1 MIAKVN
7 CTLADVLP
15 PVSRDTVDLPRS
27 PHHPDAEIGHIMAPC
42 LYLHP
47 STVVPQPPWVL
58 ASTPIPVRSSG
69 TAGSWQRRSEL
80 PCLLLIVDSAN
91 NSVVQIILTAL
102 KNSKCARVLSYRL
115 NKLKKNKSSR
125 TLKTYSLHFFNQVK
139 SMNNIA
145 SPFWIMTSQW

>member
-7 CTLADVLP
+7 CSLADVLP
-15 PVSRDTVDLPRS
+15 PASRDTVDLLRS

-42 LYLHP
+42 LYLRI
-47 STVVPQPPWVL
+47 PQPPWVL
-58 ASTPIPVRSSG
+58 ASPPPPIPVRGSG
-69 TAGSWQRRSEL
+69 MAGSWWRRSEL
-80 PCLLLIVDSAN
+80 PCFLLIVDSAN
-91 NSVVQIILTAL
+91 NSVIQIILTAL
-102 KNSKCARVLSYRL
+102 KNNKCARVLSCRL

-145 SPFWIMTSQW
+145 FPFWMMTSQW